1 MHSNLHQGRDVRDI
15 LSGLPDHCKEQGP
28 QVRVVVQ
35 EGELVTVVRRTG
47 RRYFSTSDHLL
58 FSFRKTQGY
67 DSILQN
73 LESAL
78 LEHSEKIKQDAMKD
92 ESEEDDGLEVQNV
105 RELVQDEPYV
115 SVESPVVDNKP
126 MDDEDVEPAQK
137 EDYSSIAADEAK
149 GGLRGANDE
158 SEGSESVNDD
168 VVTFEDET
176 HEEEA
181 TGIQMEYDDSSL
193 EIGENNDE
201 EAFEL

>member
-1 MHSNLHQGRDVRDI
+1 MFV
-15 LSGLPDHCKEQGP
+15 
-28 QVRVVVQ
+28 
-35 EGELVTVVRRTG
+35 ELAAG
-47 RRYFSTSDHLL
+47 NFSTSDHLL

-92 ESEEDDGLEVQNV
+92 ESEEDDGMEVQNV

-126 MDDEDVEPAQK
+126 MDDEDVEPAQI

-158 SEGSESVNDD
+158 FEGSESVNDD